1 MSSSERTCVVTGA
14 SRGIGRGI
22 AEALGAEGA
31 NVAVNYNYSSDAAA
45 ETVAAVE
52 DAGGDAVAVQADVA
66 DGDDVDAMADR
77 IHEAFGAVDVLV
89 NNAGITEDTKFES
102 MTREDWDRVI
112 DVNLSGAFN
121 TTKAFFPDVKSA
133 DAGRLINIS
142 SVIGKQG
149 NYGQVNYAAAKSG
162 LFGMTR
168 SLALELAPHDSTANV
183 VAPGYTKTSMIEGV
197 RDDIKD
203 RIREDIPLDRF
214 AEVEE
219 ISAVVRFLARE
230 DASYVTG
237 EVIDVNG
244 AMDL

>member
-1 MSSSERTCVVTGA
+1 MTFSDRTCVVTGA

-22 AEALGAEGA
+22 AEELGAKGA
-31 NVAVNYNYSSDAAA
+31 NVVVNYNYSSDAAE

-52 DAGGDAVAVQADVA
+52 NAGGEAITVQADVT
-66 DGDDVDAMADR
+66 DREDVTAMAER
-77 IHEAFGAVDVLV
+77 THEAFGPADVLV
-89 NNAGITEDTKFES
+89 NNAGITQDTKFES
-102 MTREDWDRVI
+102 MTRDDWDRVI

-121 TTKAFFPDVKSA
+121 TTKAFFSDVKSA
-133 DAGRLINIS
+133 DDGRLINIS

-149 NYGQVNYAAAKSG
+149 NYGQANYAAAKSG

-183 VAPGYTKTSMIEGV
+183 VAPGYTKTEMIRDV
-197 RDDIKD
+197 REDIKD
-203 RIREDIPLDRF
+203 RIREGIPLDRF
-214 AEVEE
+214 AEIEE
-219 ISAVVRFLARE
+219 IACVVRFLASE
-230 DASYVTG
+230 DASYITG